1 MRKELQWAN
10 AKYEEM
16 LNRAK
21 RAEEK
26 AGKSTRRK
34 EPFRKPS
41 FRESDKRGIEGY
53 LAYLNQR
60 DADRRDRRRQEA
72 FALQQQQEEQKRKN
86 DEEKEKEI
94 RDAAVL
100 EYKTQKKE
108 EEEKAEEARQQSED
122 LLQKLLAKAGVEED
136 KVGLILKDL
145 ASIAHPPIVSLKK
158 AEPLVQSQPETDNN
172 PIPTAIEMGGSVFSR
187 YVYCLIFFLT
197 RDLTS
202 DPGFFGVEQKSHK
215 TKTPSLS
222 FLNQSGQEP
231 ITNKSQK
238 SPQSLRHG

>member
-1 MRKELQWAN
+1 MQWAN

-16 LNRAK
+16 LSWAK

-26 AGKSTRRK
+26 ASKSTGRK

-41 FRESDKRGIEGY
+41 FRESDKRGMEGY
-53 LAYLNQR
+53 LAYLTQR
-60 DADRRDRRRQEA
+60 DADRRERRRQEA
-72 FALQQQQEEQKRKN
+72 LAFRQQLEEQKRKN
-86 DEEKEKEI
+86 EEEKERKI

-100 EYKTQKKE
+100 EYKSQKKE
-108 EEEKAEEARQQSED
+108 EEKKAEEARQQSED
-122 LLQKLLAKAGVEED
+122 LLRELLAKAGVEED

-145 ASIAHPPIVSLKK
+145 ASTAHPPIVSLKK
-158 AEPLVQSQPETDNN
+158 AEPLIQSQPETDNH
-172 PIPTAIEMGGSVFSR
+172 PIPAAVGIRGSVLSR
-187 YVYCLIFFLT
+187 YVHCLIFCLT
-197 RDLTS
+197 GGLTS
-202 DPGFFGVEQKSHK
+202 DPGFFGVEQIFHQ

-238 SPQSLRHG
+238 SLQSLSHG